1 MKWFLDA
8 LAKYAVFRGRSRRKE
23 YWYFLLFFALISALL
38 SALDLLA
45 GTYSSRYQT
54 GLFTSIFTIATFV
67 PWLALSVRRL
77 HDIGYSGRW
86 LWVMLLGVFAIAVN
100 LAIGLVVFIV
110 LSIAF
115 AVAAIVDGDSGP
127 NKYGSAPK

>member
-1 MKWFLDA
+1 MVLDA

-54 GLFTSIFTIATFV
+54 GLFTSVFTIATFV
-67 PWLALSVRRL
+67 PWLGLSVRRL

>member
-1 MKWFLDA
+1 MRWFLDV
-8 LAKYAVFRGRSRRKE
+8 LGKYAVFRGRSRRKE

-54 GLFTSIFTIATFV
+54 GLFSSLFTVATFI
-67 PWLALSVRRL
+67 PWVALSVRRL
-77 HDIGYSGRW
+77 HDIDYSGRW
-86 LWVMLLGVFAIAVN
+86 LWAMLFGAFAVAVDP
-100 LAIGLVVFIV
+100 AIGLVILIV

-115 AVAAIVDGDSGP
+115 AVAAMVDGTPGP
-127 NKYGSAPK
+127 SRYGPPPK